1 VIARIEQMQKR
12 FGLLF
17 FLLILS
23 AAAFAQKK
31 VQLQHADSL
40 KGSMK
45 DGKRFDKLLGHVV
58 FVQNQTTIYCDSAYF
73 FKTENKLDAFG
84 HVHIT
89 DDSVDI
95 TSIKLS
101 YDGNKKIAYLRNQ
114 VVFEKLGIMKLY
126 TDFLDYDRVKNFA
139 KYFNKGKLVDTTNV
153 LTSEKGYYDVRT
165 NLASFKKDVVGMN
178 KENTLTTDTLQY
190 NSKTKIVYF
199 RDFTTL
205 KDNEGKTAY
214 YQNGEYN
221 TVKKVST
228 LANGEM
234 ESPSYKIKGDK
245 YFIDNIAKFYKVKG
259 HVIMTSKTENM
270 LIYGDD
276 GFYDKKNGI
285 SKVYGNSYAVKIDD
299 EGDSLFISAD
309 TLVSLENINPKKKR
323 LLAYHDVKIFKI
335 GMQGK
340 ADSLAYVSADSMLYF
355 YREPVLWNEENQ
367 MTADSIR
374 ILLNNKKI
382 NRIFMI
388 GSSFVVSQ
396 DSLRNFNQIKGRR
409 MTAFFEKNKIHHVIV
424 EGNGES
430 IYHALEEKEIK
441 KDSLLIKITFLTG
454 MNKIICSNLR
464 INFKEGKVN
473 NVTFYVKPDATFF
486 PPQEI
491 KETDR
496 KLKGFIWLAKLRP
509 RKEDVV
515 KRKSRKER
523 QSDLLEPKA
532 KENPQTKF

>member
-1 VIARIEQMQKR
+1 MKKVY
-12 FGLLF
+12 LLF
-17 FLLILS
+17 TLIFLLGKS
-23 AAAFAQKK
+23 CFAQKK
-31 VQLQHADSL
+31 LKLEHADSL
-40 KGSMK
+40 RGSMK
-45 DGKRFDKLLGHVV
+45 DGRRFDKLLGHVV
-58 FVQNQTTIYCDSAYF
+58 FIQNETTIYCDSAYF
-73 FKTENKLDAFG
+73 FKSENKLDAFG

-95 TSIKLS
+95 TSIRLS
-101 YDGNKKIAYLRNQ
+101 YDGNKKMANLRQQ
-114 VVFEKLGIMKLY
+114 VVFEKTGIMKLY
-126 TDFLDYDRVKNFA
+126 TDFLDYDRAKNIA

-153 LTSEKGYYDVRT
+153 LTSEKGYYNVRT
-165 NLASFKKDVVGMN
+165 NLASFKKNVVGVN
-178 KENTLTTDTLQY
+178 KENTLNTDTLQY

-199 RDFTTL
+199 RDFTSL

-221 TVKKVST
+221 TIKKVST

-234 ESPSYKIKGDK
+234 ESPSYRIKGDN
-245 YFIDNIAKFYKVKG
+245 YFIDNMAKYYKVKG
-259 HVIMTSKTENM
+259 RVVMTSKTENM

-285 SKVYGNSYAVKIDD
+285 SKVYGNSFAVKVD
-299 EGDSLFISAD
+299 EQGDSLFISAD
-309 TLVSLENINPKKKR
+309 TLVSLENINPRKKR

-355 YREPVLWNEENQ
+355 YKAPVLWNDDNQ

-374 ILLNNKKI
+374 ILLKNKKV
-382 NRIFMI
+382 NRIFMN

-396 DSLRNFNQIKGRR
+396 DSLRNFNQIKGRK
-409 MTAFFEKNKIHHVIV
+409 MTAYFEANKIHHVVV

-464 INFKEGKVN
+464 INFKDGKVN
-473 NVTFYVKPDATFF
+473 NVSFYVKPDATFF
-486 PPQEI
+486 PPKEI

-496 KLKGFIWLAKLRP
+496 KLKGFIWLAKMRP
-509 RKEDVV
+509 RKQDVV
-515 KRKSRKER
+515 KRRNPPAEIR
-523 QSDLLEPKA
+523 Q
-532 KENPQTKF
+532 ENQKKVLTKF

>member
-1 VIARIEQMQKR
+1 MRK
-12 FGLLF
+12 LF
-17 FLLILS
+17 FLSLLITFSFGLQ
-23 AAAFAQKK
+23 AQKK
-31 VQLQHADSL
+31 VKLNHADSL

-58 FVQNQTTIYCDSAYF
+58 FIQNTTTIYCDSAYF
-73 FKTENKLDAFG
+73 FKTDNKLDAFG
-84 HVHIT
+84 HVHII

-95 TSIKLS
+95 TSVKLT

-126 TDFLDYDRVKNFA
+126 TDFLDYDRNKNFA

-165 NLASFKKDVVGMN
+165 NLASFKKNVVGVN
-178 KENTLTTDTLQY
+178 KENTLNTDTLQY

-205 KDNEGKTAY
+205 KDKDGKTAY

-221 TVKKVST
+221 TIKKVSM
-228 LANGEM
+228 LINGEM
-234 ESPSYKIKGDK
+234 ESPSYKIKGDN
-245 YFIDNIAKFYKVKG
+245 YFIDNIAKMYKVKG
-259 HVIMTSKTENM
+259 RVVMTSKTENM

-285 SKVYGNSYAVKIDD
+285 SKVFGNSYAVKIDD

-309 TLVSLENINPKKKR
+309 TLVSLENVIAKKKR
-323 LLAYHDVKIFKI
+323 LLAYHDVKIYKI

-340 ADSLAYVSADSMLYF
+340 ADSLAYVSADSMIYF
-355 YREPVLWNEENQ
+355 YRAPVLWNEENQ

-374 ILLNNKKI
+374 ILLKNKKV
-382 NRIFMI
+382 NRIFMVNN
-388 GSSFVVSQ
+388 SFVVST

-409 MTAFFEKNKIHHVIV
+409 MTAYFEKNKIHHVIV

-441 KDSLLIKITFLTG
+441 KDSLLIRIIFLTG

-473 NVTFYVKPDATFF
+473 NVSFYVKPDATFF
-486 PPQEI
+486 PPHEI

-496 KLKGFIWLAKLRP
+496 KLKGFVWLAKIRP
-509 RKEDVV
+509 RKQDVV
-515 KRKSRKER
+515 KRR
-523 QSDLLEPKA
+523 QRQAPM
-532 KENPQTKF
+532 EN